1 MKKDLKAFVSENR
14 AAFDPA
20 NPPPGLW
27 QRIADELDNREQSR
41 DEKAGIRKIWLTH
54 ILKVA
59 AITFLIGTAGI
70 LVYFHGKRDAY
81 IDYSRINP
89 DLAAE
94 QQVYAQ
100 LVTQKKDSIAFIAT
114 SNPALYG
121 EFSKVLGQ
129 METNYE
135 MLKQEF
141 AKSPNKEL
149 TLGAMI
155 RNLQA
160 QIDVLSQQ
168 MDVLNYINGTKS
180 QTKDEQI

>member
-1 MKKDLKAFVSENR
+1 MKKDLKAFIWENR
-14 AAFDPA
+14 TKFDHA
-20 NPPPGLW
+20 NPPSELW
-27 QRIADELDNREQSR
+27 QRIAGELDQLNQPHDEMAVVRKTWLSR
-41 DEKAGIRKIWLTH
+41 V
-54 ILKVA
+54 LKVA
-59 AITFLIGTAGI
+59 AVTFLIGTAGL
-70 LVYFHGKRDAY
+70 LVYFYGKRDAY
-81 IDYSRINP
+81 ADYSRINP

-94 QQVYAQ
+94 QQVYAR

-121 EFSKVLGQ
+121 EFSKVLDQ
-129 METNYE
+129 MEVNYE

-160 QIDVLSQQ
+160 QIEVLSQQ
-168 MDVLNYINGTKS
+168 MEVLNYINGTKN
-180 QTKDEQI
+180 QTNDEQI

>member
-1 MKKDLKAFVSENR
+1 MKKDLGTFVRENR
-14 AAFDPA
+14 AAFDHA
-20 NPPPGLW
+20 NPPSALW
-27 QRIADELDNREQSR
+27 QRIAGELDQLERLR
-41 DEKAGIRKIWLTH
+41 DEKASARKIWLTH
-54 ILKVA
+54 VFKVA

-70 LVYFHGKRDAY
+70 LVYFYGKRDAY
-81 IDYSRINP
+81 ADYSRINP

-94 QQVYAQ
+94 QHVYAR

-114 SNPALYG
+114 SNPDLYG

-160 QIDVLSQQ
+160 QIEVLSQQ
-168 MDVLNYINGTKS
+168 MEVLNYINGTKS
-180 QTKDEQI
+180 QSKNEQI